1 MARVSEDTV
10 KAEANRIMN
19 FLAGLPAGNAS
30 ASSRAVVR
38 EIMLQTG
45 GSMMAAGYLYDVK
58 AKSLGGGVYRMTLE
72 SSSR

>member
-1 MARVSEDTV
+1 MFA
-10 KAEANRIMN
+10 KQEADRILS
-19 FLAGLPAGNAS
+19 FLAGLPSGNAT

-45 GSMMAAGYLYDVK
+45 GSMLARGDYFDVK

-72 SSSR
+72 RRA

>member
-1 MARVSEDTV
+1 MARVSEATV

-19 FLAGLPAGNAS
+19 FLAGLPHGNAS

-45 GSMMAAGYLYDVK
+45 GSMMAAGNLYDVK